1 MAVSPTSVGSSVTTI
16 VTPEKTPRRSL
27 TDNDSDISAAA
38 RASLSSFGSSDDK
51 VSVTHVVTPPPTVPG
66 ALKVGYVVIPMGEK
80 ARIIPLHALADAER
94 TVTDMYAG
102 FDLASLPLFKGGL
115 INFGYWKGISLE
127 GVLTDEDRVKSE
139 RNLYH
144 KLVADLH
151 ICSEDVVLEVGCGL
165 GYGCNIISTDYHP
178 KSVTG
183 LDFSEAQLARA
194 RTRQADLLS
203 IGKVRFVQG
212 PAESMP
218 LEDNKYT
225 KVISVEAAQH
235 FRDIHS
241 FIREARR
248 VLQSGGKLAVTTF
261 FAKTEASI
269 SELAAYIPSIKDKV
283 DNVVS
288 ITDAIRMLEAEG
300 FVEIQCCSIGADVWP
315 GYDKW
320 IQQTELRDSWNKNWL
335 TVHREGHLDYY
346 MITATKA

>member
-1 MAVSPTSVGSSVTTI
+1 MSSSVTT
-16 VTPEKTPRRSL
+16 VLTPEEKTPRRNV
-27 TDNDSDISAAA
+27 TDSEISTAAM
-38 RASLSSFGSSDDK
+38 ASLSACGSSDDESS
-51 VSVTHVVTPPPTVPG
+51 VSHVMTPSSAVPE
-66 ALKVGYVVIPMGEK
+66 ALKVGYVVVPMGES
-80 ARIIPLHALADAER
+80 ARLIPLHALADAER

-127 GVLTDEDRVKSE
+127 GVLSDDDRVISE
-139 RNLYH
+139 KNLYH
-144 KLVADLH
+144 KLVADLG
-151 ICSEDVVLEVGCGL
+151 ICSEDEVLEVGCGL
-165 GYGCNIISTDYHP
+165 GYGCNIISTDYRP

-183 LDFSEAQLARA
+183 LDFSEAQLERA

-203 IGKVRFVQG
+203 RGKVRFVQG

-218 LEDNKYT
+218 LEDSKYT

-241 FIREARR
+241 FIREAHR

-261 FAKTEASI
+261 FANTEAAI
-269 SELAAYIPSIKDKV
+269 PELGSYIPSIRDKV

-288 ITDAIRMLEAEG
+288 ITDALRMLEEEG
-300 FVEIQCCSIGADVWP
+300 FTQIQCCSIGADVWP

-346 MITATKA
+346 IITATKA